1 MFNDWGIDGNTKVI
15 TDEEGG
21 LFYSLTDNY
30 AILVNKYSINTSH

>member
-21 LFYSLTDNY
+21 LFYYLTDNY
-30 AILVNKYSINTSH
+30 AILKTYATDSGE